1 MVSQW
6 KRYLDK
12 KIRYVGIVD
21 IETGGNGF
29 NANNSWL
36 ITWVIKIIDLK
47 TTKSKVFSAR
57 INKKT
62 IQYWDKQIFKHKKLR
77 ATKPYDTKLL
87 EGLVKQMKKCDMIV
101 GHYSDYFDVPLIR
114 TRCMILKLPFL
125 EYTDH
130 IRFGD
135 TWKKARFGMKFIRNT
150 LDIVG
155 KSLGIDLSKTS
166 FDVWVWNQATYHG
179 KKWAI
184 DLIMDHNKKDVEITF
199 KIWKYTEINFNIPAK
214 YH

>member
-1 MVSQW
+1 MVNQW
-6 KRYLDK
+6 ARYLDK
-12 KIRYVGIVD
+12 GIRYVGVVD

-36 ITWVIKIIDLK
+36 ITWAIKLIDLK
-47 TTKSKVFSAR
+47 TRKSKVIFDK
-57 INKKT
+57 IDKKT
-62 IQYWDKQIFKHKKLR
+62 IEYWDKKIFKSKRLR
-77 ATKPYDTKLL
+77 SSKPYDTELL
-87 EGLVKQMKKCDMIV
+87 KGLVHEMKKCDMII

-125 EYTDH
+125 EHTDH

-150 LDIVG
+150 LDIIG
-155 KSLGIDLSKTS
+155 DTLGVSTQKTK
-166 FDVWVWNQATYHG
+166 FEVWVWNQATFHG

-184 DLIMDHNKKDVEITF
+184 DKIMDHNIKDVDITY
-199 KIWKYTEINFNIPAK
+199 KIWKYTERNFNIPAK
-214 YH
+214 YS